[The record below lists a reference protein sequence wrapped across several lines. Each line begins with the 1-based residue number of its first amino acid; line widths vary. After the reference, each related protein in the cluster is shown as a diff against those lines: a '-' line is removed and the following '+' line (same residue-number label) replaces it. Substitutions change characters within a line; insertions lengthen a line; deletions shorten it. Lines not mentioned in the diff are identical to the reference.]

1 MPRETYRS
9 LVYWRILHYLNA
21 ALIRVQKSHQNRR
34 INQQSRINR
43 VVRRILPQ
51 TIKHRMQL
59 RRLGSVSLDER
70 KEQQLKKEA
79 LDYHE
84 AKPHGKIKVVPT
96 KPHSTAHELSLAYS
110 PGVAY
115 PCLEIAQKPEAAYKY
130 TSKANLVAVIS
141 NGTAVLGLGNIGPL
155 ASKPVMEGKGLLLK
169 TFADIDVFDIE
180 VDTEDPESFIET
192 VVNISKTFGGI
203 NLEDIKAPECFE
215 IERRIAAET
224 DIPVMHDDQH
234 GTAIISGAALINA
247 AELQNKKLS
256 DITVVVLG
264 AGASAIAC
272 ATHYVAL
279 GVSRKNIKMV
289 DSKGILTKQRLS
301 AGELNQYK
309 ADFAHDIADGD
320 LAAALDG
327 ADVLLGLSKGGLVTK
342 EMVASMAA
350 KPIIFALANPTPE
363 ITPEEVMEVRQ
374 DAIIATGRSDYPNQ
388 VNNVLGFPYI
398 FRGALDVRAK
408 DITQNMKMAATKALA
423 ELARQPVP
431 DYISEAYDG
440 ATMQFGPEYIIPKPF
455 DRRVLIWEA
464 SAVAQAAVDEGIT
477 QVSKDDFSITQ
488 YREELESRLGLSYSI
503 MRHMINQVRGRGKRI
518 VFPEGDNEKVLKASA
533 QLTEQRICQP
543 ILLGS
548 KERIDSMVE
557 ELGLEFDYEVF
568 DPRYDERRKGLYAP
582 ALFKRRMRKGMTLE
596 DAERLLK
603 SRPYFA
609 SQMVASGDADGF
621 VGGVSRNYADVLR
634 PTIEV
639 IGSDS
644 SAHCVIGCY
653 MVNVKGKTIFL
664 ADATVNVYPDS
675 PTLAEIA
682 IQTSKIARR
691 FGIKPKV
698 AMLSFSNFGSTRAQ
712 RSTRIEEAVAMAKD
726 IDPTL
731 IIDGPMQADTALNRN
746 VQEDYPFMNFEGPA
760 NVLVLPNLAAANIAY
775 KLLEELGGAEMTGPI
790 LEGMDKPVQL
800 VARSDGVRH
809 IVNMAT
815 ICAADAIRQ
824 DSYWETLA
832 ATENNNQE

>member
-1 MPRETYRS
+1 MHEPIHHLSLQGRS
-9 LVYWRILHYLNA
+9 YNQLFSNEI
-21 ALIRVQKSHQNRR
+21 HQTLKHDTRCHR
-34 INQQSRINR
+34 DGAR
-43 VVRRILPQ
+43 VVEEKRE
-51 TIKHRMQL
+51 
-59 RRLGSVSLDER
+59 RL
-70 KEQQLKKEA
+70 LKKES

-84 AKPHGKIKVVPT
+84 SLPHGKIKVVPT
-96 KPHSTAHELSLAYS
+96 KPHATAYELSLAYS

-115 PCLEIAQKPEAAYKY
+115 PCLEIADSPEAAYRY

-180 VDTEDPESFIET
+180 VDTEDPEEFIST

-215 IERRIAAET
+215 IEKRIAQQT

-234 GTAIISGAALINA
+234 GTAIISGAALLNA
-247 AELQNKKLS
+247 VELQEKKLS
-256 DITVVVLG
+256 EIKVVVIG

-272 ATHYVAL
+272 ANHYVAL
-279 GVSRKNIKMV
+279 GVERTNILMV
-289 DSKGILTKQRLS
+289 DSKGIVTKKRLE
-301 AGELNQYK
+301 AGELNEFK
-309 ADFAHDIADGD
+309 EAFAHDIEEGELVD
-320 LAAALDG
+320 ALVG
-327 ADVLLGLSKGGLVTK
+327 ADVLLGLSKGGLVSK
-342 EMVASMAA
+342 EMVASMAK

-363 ITPEEVMEVRQ
+363 IMPEEILEVRD

-408 DITQNMKMAATKALA
+408 DITQNMKMAATLSLA
-423 ELARQPVP
+423 ELAKEPVP
-431 DYISEAYDG
+431 DYISAAYDG
-440 ATMQFGPEYIIPKPF
+440 VMMQFGPEYIIPKPF

-464 SAVAQAAVDEGIT
+464 SAVAKAAVDEGVARINAE
-477 QVSKDDFSITQ
+477 DFSVEK
-488 YREELESRLGLSYSI
+488 YREKLEGRLGQSYSI
-503 MRHMINQVRGRGKRI
+503 MRHIINQVRRRGKRI
-518 VFPEGDNEKVLKASA
+518 VFPEGDNEKVLRAAA
-533 QLTEQRICQP
+533 QLVDQKICTP

-548 KERIDSMVE
+548 KERIDELVE
-557 ELGLEFDYEVF
+557 ELGLHFEYQVF
-568 DPRYDERRKGLYAP
+568 DPRYDERRKLTYAP
-582 ALFKRRMRKGMTLE
+582 ALFKRRQRKGMTLE

-653 MVNVKGKTIFL
+653 MVNVNGRTIFL

-682 IQTSKIARR
+682 VQTSKIARR
-691 FGIKPKV
+691 FGIDPKV

-712 RSTRIEEAVAMAKD
+712 RSDRIEDAILIARE

-731 IIDGPMQADTALNRN
+731 KIDGPMQADTALNST
-746 VQEDYPFMNFEGPA
+746 VQEEYPFMNFDGPA

-800 VARSDGVRH
+800 VARQDGVRH
-809 IVNMAT
+809 IVNMAA

-832 ATENNNQE
+832 TEEAL

>member
-1 MPRETYRS
+1 MKLYSKNDWFFTNIHQTLKHDTRCQRDGAEVVDEIRE
-9 LVYWRILHYLNA
+9 
-21 ALIRVQKSHQNRR
+21 
-34 INQQSRINR
+34 
-43 VVRRILPQ
+43 
-51 TIKHRMQL
+51 
-59 RRLGSVSLDER
+59 RL
-70 KEQQLKKEA
+70 LKKES

-84 AKPHGKIKVVPT
+84 SLPHGKIKVVPT
-96 KPHSTAHELSLAYS
+96 KPHATAYELSLAYS

-115 PCLEIAQKPEAAYKY
+115 PCLEIAEKPEAAYRY

-180 VDTEDPESFIET
+180 VDTEDPEEFINT

-215 IERRIAAET
+215 IEKRIAEQT

-234 GTAIISGAALINA
+234 GTAIISGAALLNA
-247 AELQNKKLS
+247 VELQEKELDK
-256 DITVVVLG
+256 IRVVVIG

-272 ATHYVAL
+272 ANHYVAL
-279 GVSRKNIKMV
+279 GVERTNILMV
-289 DSKGILTKQRLS
+289 DSKGIVTKKRLE
-301 AGELNQYK
+301 AGELNEFK
-309 ADFAHDIADGD
+309 ESFAHDIDEGD
-320 LAAALDG
+320 LEDALVG

-342 EMVASMAA
+342 EMVSSMAE

-363 ITPEEVMEVRQ
+363 IMPEEILEVRN

-408 DITQNMKMAATKALA
+408 DITQNMKMAATLSLA
-423 ELARQPVP
+423 ELAKEPVP
-431 DYISEAYDG
+431 DYISAAYDG
-440 ATMQFGPEYIIPKPF
+440 VVMQFGPEYIIPKPF

-464 SAVAQAAVDEGIT
+464 SAVAKAAVDEGVARINAE
-477 QVSKDDFSITQ
+477 DFSVEK
-488 YREELESRLGLSYSI
+488 YREKLEGRLGQSYSI
-503 MRHMINQVRGRGKRI
+503 MRHIINQVRRRGKRI
-518 VFPEGDNEKVLKASA
+518 VFPEGDNEKVLRAAA
-533 QLTEQRICQP
+533 QLVDQKICTP

-548 KERIDSMVE
+548 KERIDRLVD
-557 ELGLEFDYEVF
+557 ELGLHFEYQVF
-568 DPRYDERRKGLYAP
+568 DPRYDERRKLMYAP
-582 ALFKRRMRKGMTLE
+582 ALFKRRQRKGMTLE

-653 MVNVKGKTIFL
+653 MVNVNGRTIFL

-682 IQTSKIARR
+682 VQTSKIARR
-691 FGIKPKV
+691 FGIEPKV

-712 RSTRIEEAVAMAKD
+712 RSDRIEDAILIAKE

-731 IIDGPMQADTALNRN
+731 KIDGPMQADTALNPA
-746 VQEDYPFMNFEGPA
+746 VQEEYPFMNFDGPA

-800 VARSDGVRH
+800 VARQDGVRH
-809 IVNMAT
+809 IVNMAA

-832 ATENNNQE
+832 TGESL